1 MSSWLEPLC
10 CTRTGAAHT
19 RRGTPCQDACGWLRF
34 QDREGA
40 PVQVMVVADG
50 HGGARYLHSDVGSWL
65 ACHVALGTARQL
77 LRAEASGVG
86 VATLRA
92 TEERWQ
98 RLLAQELPRAL
109 HRRWLRAVHQH
120 WQSLE
125 PGEAGDGFSPLLY
138 GTTLGLVVMT
148 PRWWGQT
155 GLGDWDLVR
164 VWADGAQLLSEE
176 CDDSASGEATFS
188 LCLPDAAAHFAS
200 RSAVETLAPMAAP
213 FTLLLSTDGIRKSCS
228 TDSDFLALGCYLGQ
242 APAPVDADTTIDLA
256 ASLDRISSQ
265 GSGDD
270 VSVAIA
276 LWRPGSPDRPS
287 LESAA
292 AQPAAGT
299 GSQVHPSRPRSL
311 DQRRGS
317 AVAER
322 DIPAGHPED
331 GAGAEASW
339 AAGDTPRL
347 QDNSAPAQEKKAQS
361 RSLPRHLWL
370 WLAALGIG
378 CIGAVA
384 LVVPEPLSQRM
395 RQQVGQLCA
404 TPATIRPL
412 LEPKRPT
419 FHGLR
424 LGGIRQ
430 GQLLAASDRDPLK
443 ALIALSYDPVRG
455 TLSSGPEFQGLQ
467 PCPQLQQALRQ
478 LWLEAQPP
486 AINPLPKPQPAPGRA
501 TKSRG

>member
-1 MSSWLEPLC
+1 
-10 CTRTGAAHT
+10 
-19 RRGTPCQDACGWLRF
+19 
-34 QDREGA
+34 
-40 PVQVMVVADG
+40 VQVMVVADG

-77 LRAEASGVG
+77 LRAEASGDG
-86 VATLRA
+86 AATLPA
-92 TEERWQ
+92 TEQRWQ

-176 CDDSASGEATFS
+176 CDDAASGEATFS
-188 LCLPDAAAHFAS
+188 LCLPDAVAHFAS
-200 RSAVETLAPMAAP
+200 RTAVETLEPMAAP
-213 FTLLLSTDGIRKSCS
+213 LTLLLSTDGIRKSCS
-228 TDSDFLALGCYLGQ
+228 TDSDFLALARYLGQ
-242 APAPVDADTTIDLA
+242 ASAPLDADTTIDLA
-256 ASLDRISSQ
+256 ESLDRISRQ

-276 LWRPGSPDRPS
+276 LWWPGSPDRPC

-292 AQPAAGT
+292 AQPAAG
-299 GSQVHPSRPRSL
+299 SAAQVHPSWPRSL
-311 DQRRGS
+311 DQRRRS
-317 AVAER
+317 AVAAR
-322 DIPAGHPED
+322 DIPAELPED

-339 AAGDTPRL
+339 ASGDMPRL
-347 QDNSAPAQEKKAQS
+347 QDEPAPAQEKRAES
-361 RSLPRHLWL
+361 RSRPRPLVF
-370 WLAALGIG
+370 WLAVLGLG
-378 CIGAVA
+378 CVGAVA
-384 LVVPEPLSQRM
+384 VGLVRARWAGQLTAAKPPAAAVKEQAPRPLPLVVPEPLRQRM

-404 TPATIRPL
+404 SPATIRPL
-412 LEPKRPT
+412 LEPRRPT
-419 FHGLR
+419 FQGLR
-424 LGGIRQ
+424 LGGIQQ
-430 GQLLAASDRDPLK
+430 GQLLAASDQDPLK
-443 ALIALSYDPVRG
+443 ALIALSFDPVRG
-455 TLSSGPEFQGLQ
+455 RLSSGPAFQGLQ

-478 LWLEAQPP
+478 RWIEAQPP

-501 TKSRG
+501 TKSSG